1 MYNELTVASDD
12 RTASAPVCVLPPD
25 AVVLFMK
32 TNDIWL
38 NLDSSI
44 LANCDG
50 IEVLQEGDGV
60 SNQSD
65 QLEQDDVELP

>member
-1 MYNELTVASDD
+1 LYNELAVASDD
-12 RTASAPVCVLPPD
+12 RTASAPICVLPTD

-38 NLDSSI
+38 NLDSAI

-50 IEVLQEGDGV
+50 IEVLQVGDGV

-65 QLEQDDVELP
+65 QPGQYGVDLP